1 MKKVQKKLI
10 VLGCGPKGTALGV
23 KAKVLKDLGYD
34 VPEVIIVEKSEVGAH
49 WDGKHG
55 LTHGRLPLGSAPQK
69 DIGFPYRSLF
79 DKKVDEAMQKY
90 SWNAYMI
97 ENDYY
102 VDWIDKGR
110 LAPTHTEWAKYF
122 KWAINKSGVKVYKGE
137 IVKIK
142 KENSKW
148 NVEFINGTKHKVSGD
163 GLVITGPGNPN
174 QLPIFGNILKKNSI
188 PTVLDGKNFWLYVKH
203 FRKLNNV
210 KIALLGGGE
219 SAASIIVALL
229 DHVDI
234 STVKID
240 LINNGHATVFTRN
253 ENYLDNMHFSDPT
266 HWKYLSEQERIR
278 FIKAARAG
286 NFSSFAKNIIDE
298 HYLNSWVSYK
308 AVSMKYAKPL
318 KVIAGTQNPG
328 LVYSL
333 ADGSV
338 KKSDYNFII
347 SGIGF
352 NPLSFTN
359 LMEDKTGLLDKKDL
373 EKKIQEDMSVQ
384 DFKPVLHL
392 PMLSALNQGIGFS
405 ELTCLG
411 LLADRI
417 LLPYC
422 NKN

>member
-1 MKKVQKKLI
+1 MKNESKKLI
-10 VLGCGPKGTALGV
+10 VIGCGPKGTALGV
-23 KAKVLKDLGYD
+23 KNKVLQDLGYN
-34 VPEVIIVEKSEVGAH
+34 VPDVIIIEKENVGAH

-69 DIGFPYRSLF
+69 DIGYPYRSLF
-79 DKKVDEAMQKY
+79 DKKVDKEMQKY

-97 ENDYY
+97 EKDYY

-110 LAPTHTEWAKYF
+110 LAPTHIEWAKYF
-122 KWAINKSGVKVYKGE
+122 QWAVKKAGVKVYKGE
-137 IVKIK
+137 VVKIN
-142 KENSKW
+142 KEEDKW
-148 NVEFINGTKHKVSGD
+148 KVKFINGKANEVMGD
-163 GLVITGPGNPN
+163 GLVITGPGEPK
-174 QLPIFGNILKKNSI
+174 QLPIYGIVEKKNSI
-188 PTVLDGKNFWLYVKH
+188 PTVLDGKNFWQFVKH
-203 FRKLNNV
+203 FRKLKNV

-219 SAASIIVALL
+219 SAASIIVGLL

-234 STVKID
+234 ATVKVD

-253 ENYLDNMHFSDPT
+253 ENSLDNMHFSDPT
-266 HWKYLSEQERIR
+266 HWKLLTEEERIR

-286 NFSSFAKNIIDE
+286 NFSVYAKNIIDE

-308 AVSMKYAKPL
+308 AVNMKYVKPL
-318 KVIAGTQNPG
+318 KIVAGSDKPG

-333 ADGSV
+333 ADGSI
-338 KKSDYNFII
+338 KKSEYDFII

-352 NPLSFTN
+352 NALSFTKFMKDTN
-359 LMEDKTGLLDKKDL
+359 ELTNKHDL
-373 EKKIQEDMSVQ
+373 EKKIQDDMSVK
-384 DFKPVLHL
+384 DIKPTLHL

-417 LLPYC
+417 LQPYVS
-422 NKN
+422 KK